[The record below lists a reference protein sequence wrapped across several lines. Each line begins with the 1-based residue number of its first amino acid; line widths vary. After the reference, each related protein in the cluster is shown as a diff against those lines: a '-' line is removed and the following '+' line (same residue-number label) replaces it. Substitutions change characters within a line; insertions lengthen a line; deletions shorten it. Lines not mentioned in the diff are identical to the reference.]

1 MKYTR
6 RDFIKSSAALAV
18 GFSAAAQ
25 TSSLETFSDW
35 IKADR
40 TARKRGLA
48 QCLQRIRDLEPSIHA
63 WVVVQ
68 PGQAAGEGPLAE
80 IPFGVKDI
88 VETKGMATEYGS
100 PLYKGR
106 VGNEDAAIIRELRSR
121 GAVLLGKTVT
131 TAFAYRT
138 PGPTRNPRNPEHT
151 PGGSS
156 SGSAAAVAAG
166 MVPFTIGEQTR
177 GSILRPASFCGVTG
191 FKPTHDL
198 LPMEGVLPLAKSLD
212 TLGFYTH
219 TPADMLELW
228 KATGKPIGREEQF
241 SFGAPEPIPEC
252 DPEMLNAFRQSI
264 ALLRRSGITIKSINI
279 ADELK
284 KLVEASDLI
293 EAYEGARF
301 HESRLKEFGDKL
313 DQPIANLVVNGLKIS
328 TGRYDQTRRF
338 LAESRMRFAEIFK
351 STPVILTP
359 AAVGPAP
366 LGLSTTGD
374 PRMDAPWTAL
384 GTPAISIPMPMASGL
399 PLGLQLTA
407 DPARMRKCC
416 APPCYCSSVSAPG
429 RRYRLPRF
437 RLAVQNQLGF
447 LGSGGHTGTAGTKPF
462 RFGISI
468 FGRLLASR
476 TSVS

>member
-1 MKYTR
+1 MRYTR
-6 RDFIKSSAALAV
+6 RDFIKRSAAGAAV
-18 GFSAAAQ
+18 GFAQFAAE
-25 TSSLETFSDW
+25 TPSSLAVPQSSRLETFTDW

-40 TARKRGLA
+40 ATRKRGLE
-48 QCLQRIRDLEPSIHA
+48 QCLQRIRELEPSIHA

-68 PGQAAGEGPLAE
+68 PEQPTGDGPLAQ

-100 PLYKGR
+100 PLYKGHL
-106 VGNEDAAIIRELRSR
+106 GTEDAAIIRDLRSR

-138 PGPTRNPRNPEHT
+138 PGPTRNPRNLEHT

-177 GSILRPASFCGVTG
+177 GSMLRPASFCGVTG

-198 LPMEGVLPLAKSLD
+198 LPTQGMLTLAKSLD
-212 TLGFYTH
+212 TLGLYTH
-219 TPADMLELW
+219 TSADMLELW
-228 KATGKPIGREEQF
+228 KAMGKSAGKEEQF

-252 DPEMLNAFRQSI
+252 DPEMAAAFRQTI
-264 ALLRRSGITIKSINI
+264 VLLGRSGIKIERIDI
-279 ADELK
+279 ADLLK
-284 KLVEASDLI
+284 KLNDAGDTI
-293 EAYEGARF
+293 EAYEGART
-301 HESRLKEFGDKL
+301 HQARLKEFGNRL
-313 DQPIANLVVNGLKIS
+313 DQPIANLVLNGLKIS
-328 TGRYDQTRRF
+328 TEQYDEAKRSVADGRV
-338 LAESRMRFAEIFK
+338 RFAELFK

-366 LGLSTTGD
+366 LGLSSTGD

-384 GTPAISIPMPMASGL
+384 GTPAISIPMPVASGL

-407 DPARMRKCC
+407 D
-416 APPCYCSSVSAPG
+416 
-429 RRYRLPRF
+429 
-437 RLAVQNQLGF
+437 LGQD
-447 LGSGGHTGTAGTKPF
+447 S
-462 RFGISI
+462 
-468 FGRLLASR
+468 RLLRAAVLLDRRLSAGPKL
-476 TSVS
+476 SPA